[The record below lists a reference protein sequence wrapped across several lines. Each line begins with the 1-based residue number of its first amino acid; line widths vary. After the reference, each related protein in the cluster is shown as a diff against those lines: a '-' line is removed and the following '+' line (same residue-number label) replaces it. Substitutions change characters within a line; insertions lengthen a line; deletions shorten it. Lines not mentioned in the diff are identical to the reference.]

1 MCGHQTL
8 VVYLCVSEC
17 ICVSA
22 YMLSTG
28 WQLVLSQSA
37 GRWQHYL
44 PKTICAYSLQCYTTS
59 NGHTSLNTALVM
71 LSE

>member
-17 ICVSA
+17 IRGHVSHWLA
-22 YMLSTG
+22 VSFK
-28 WQLVLSQSA
+28 SI
-37 GRWQHYL
+37 GRRQHYL
-44 PKTICAYSLQCYTTS
+44 PKTICAYSLQCYTITS
-59 NGHTSLNTALVM
+59 NGYTSLNTALVT